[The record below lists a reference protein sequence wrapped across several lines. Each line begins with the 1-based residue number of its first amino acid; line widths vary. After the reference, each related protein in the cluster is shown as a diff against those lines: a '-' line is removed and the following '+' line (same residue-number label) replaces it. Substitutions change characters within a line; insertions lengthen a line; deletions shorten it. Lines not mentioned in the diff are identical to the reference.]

1 MFLPGIR
8 HPEELSLCY
17 PLEPSHLKQNYQ
29 NLKEAKRIK
38 STHPAD
44 TNTFI
49 AATRGSSNS
58 LDRSN
63 GQCPATPPPPRSA
76 SATPVA
82 SQQVWF
88 INQQAQPTI
97 RRSAWSKSK
106 FLFVIRPSN
115 HLDFFIHNDKY
126 CCNQTGKVPIFLTLV
141 QRLFNPRRRMPAV

>member
-1 MFLPGIR
+1 MNSYFSFCNFGPIILKRWYLLYNFKFYSSGIR

-38 STHPAD
+38 SSQPPD

-63 GQCPATPPPPRSA
+63 GQCPATPPPPRSL

-82 SQQVWF
+82 SQQVRILEELCPCCH
-88 INQQAQPTI
+88 IN
-97 RRSAWSKSK
+97 
-106 FLFVIRPSN
+106 LFKPRHES
-115 HLDFFIHNDKY
+115 
-126 CCNQTGKVPIFLTLV
+126 
-141 QRLFNPRRRMPAV
+141 LFT